1 MPDVYST
8 QELIEILA
16 AEREA
21 CLRGDRLNLRAS
33 PFIGNAAVDRWLDP
47 SAMQKFAAFQDFREQ
62 VHHYQRDQK
71 VSGLVWCELT
81 VNDRCLRFPRVH
93 DHLIALESD
102 LARLG
107 QAKEEILQFWLEAT
121 EGMSLFLGLQGGK
134 RYEWLDREA
143 VWAIDRRAEWAD
155 IWMSEGDRFLQVVLL
170 LGWGLPQEA
179 MYRRGS
185 SRSGCEYLYAVRPGQ
200 LPIG

>member
-8 QELIEILA
+8 QDLIKILA

-62 VHHYQRDQK
+62 VHGYQRDQN
-71 VSGLVWCELT
+71 VSGLVWCDVT
-81 VNDRCLRFPRVH
+81 VGDRRLRFPRVH

-102 LARLG
+102 LTVLERS
-107 QAKEEILQFWLEAT
+107 KEEVLQFWLEAT
-121 EGMSLFLGLQGGK
+121 AGMDLFFGLQGGK
-134 RYEWLDREA
+134 QYERLDREA
-143 VWAIDRRAEWAD
+143 VWAIERRAEWAD
-155 IWMSEGDRFLQVVLL
+155 IWMSEGDKFLQVVLL

-185 SRSGCEYLYAVRPGQ
+185 SRSGCEYLYAVYPGQ